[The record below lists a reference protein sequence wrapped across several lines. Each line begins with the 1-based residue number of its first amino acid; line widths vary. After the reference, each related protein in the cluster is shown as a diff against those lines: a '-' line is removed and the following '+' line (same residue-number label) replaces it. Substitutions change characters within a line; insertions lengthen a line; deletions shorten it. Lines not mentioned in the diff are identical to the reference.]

1 MDKFYNT
8 PFYIYSVEDQLTSE
22 NTTSQVFYFRQDFYR
37 TQLTTQHTP
46 NFFLTN
52 QYFHFITL
60 KNFNNLHTFFLIK
73 Y

>member
-22 NTTSQVFYFRQDFYR
+22 NTTSQVFNYRQDFYQ

-46 NFFLTN
+46 NFFPD
-52 QYFHFITL
+52 
-60 KNFNNLHTFFLIK
+60 
-73 Y
+73 